1 MKKLAPFF
9 IAVTSFFSINCYSQ
23 SSQNLLENAKFEN
36 PQLSSD
42 IQSTDEMQ
50 QIISYHVE
58 ERINMNFGSRITT
71 YEVSNLSLVS
81 TADLGPNNIRIITPK
96 YLKSKVN
103 SKKANTPI
111 EPIEIKT
118 TQAITIKAEPEF
130 IEKKKE
136 FVTIDVG
143 GTFERILEKGYQSV
157 DMLKKVGDRRFFG
170 GDLKISAKWYSQLF
184 AMTKDLDSVYYYRFA
199 QSLKSIGE
207 LEKASEMMKL
217 FESKSL

>member
-1 MKKLAPFF
+1 MKKTAPFF
-9 IAVTSFFSINCYSQ
+9 IAFTGIFSINCFAQ
-23 SSQNLLENAKFEN
+23 LSQNQFSNAKIEN
-36 PQLSSD
+36 LQLNAE
-42 IQSTDEMQ
+42 IQSEDKMQ
-50 QIISYHVE
+50 QIVSYHVE

-71 YEVSNLSLVS
+71 YEVSDLSLVS
-81 TADLGPNNIRIITPK
+81 QNDLGPNNVRIVTPK
-96 YLKSKVN
+96 LLKVKN
-103 SKKANTPI
+103 KKSNTTI
-111 EPIEIKT
+111 ETKSTEVIP
-118 TQAITIKAEPEF
+118 IKATPNF

-170 GDLKISAKWYSQLF
+170 GDLKVSAKWYSQLF
-184 AMTKDLDSVYYYRFA
+184 EITKDLESVYYYRFA

-207 LEKASEMMKL
+207 LDKANEMMKI

>member
-1 MKKLAPFF
+1 MKKTAPFF
-9 IAVTSFFSINCYSQ
+9 IAVASIFSINCFAQ
-23 SSQNLLENAKFEN
+23 SSQNQLSNAKIEN
-36 PQLSSD
+36 LQLNSE
-42 IQSTDEMQ
+42 IQSEDKMQ
-50 QIISYHVE
+50 QIVSYHVE

-71 YEVSNLSLVS
+71 YEVSDLSLVNKN
-81 TADLGPNNIRIITPK
+81 DLGPNNVRIITPK
-96 YLKSKVN
+96 YIKTKVN
-103 SKKANTPI
+103 SKKSNL
-111 EPIEIKT
+111 PIEIKT
-118 TQAITIKAEPEF
+118 AEALPIKANPEF

-170 GDLKISAKWYSQLF
+170 GDLKVSAKWYAQLF
-184 AMTKDLDSVYYYRFA
+184 EITKDLDSVYYYRFA

-207 LEKASEMMKL
+207 LDKANAMMKI

>member
-1 MKKLAPFF
+1 MKKISPFF
-9 IAVTSFFSINCYSQ
+9 IAVASIFSINCFAQ
-23 SSQNLLENAKFEN
+23 SSQNQLSNAKIEN
-36 PQLSSD
+36 LQLNSE
-42 IQSTDEMQ
+42 IQSEDKMQ
-50 QIISYHVE
+50 QIVSYHVE

-71 YEVSNLSLVS
+71 YEVSDLSLIS
-81 TADLGPNNIRIITPK
+81 KSDLGPNNVRIITPK
-96 YLKSKVN
+96 YLKTTVN
-103 SKKANTPI
+103 SKKLNPPTA
-111 EPIEIKT
+111 IKT
-118 TQAITIKAEPEF
+118 AEALPIKANPEF

-170 GDLKISAKWYSQLF
+170 GDLKVSAKWYAQLF
-184 AMTKDLDSVYYYRFA
+184 EMTQDLDSVYYYRFA

-207 LEKASEMMKL
+207 LDKANAMMKL